1 MGENDD
7 ERDALLLEIEQ
18 ECLEVYRRKVDHAN
32 RSRASLHQWIA
43 EIHSQIVALASSLG
57 DRPPVSQVTRLYPH
71 VPYNTK
77 FIVMLLMFLLL
88 GFSFQFL

>member
-57 DRPPVSQVTRLYPH
+57 DRPPVSQVTAR
-71 VPYNTK
+71 T
-77 FIVMLLMFLLL
+77 FMFLITPNIL
-88 GFSFQFL
+88 